1 MLAGKALEG
10 RAHKVITFTSYASLT
25 QILRLS
31 PKLLKATTLVMLCAR
46 QKARAQFLANQFSIP
61 IVDGSQLS
69 NAKPREFERF
79 VRVLAKPNHSEPSF
93 VFILSKQGLA
103 LAQVA
108 HDKLLSIRADFYS
121 PTVNY
126 RRQKGGG
133 KGQMIAKAVGL
144 RSDYVPHVLDATAG
158 LGGDA
163 FVLASLGCTVNMT
176 ERVPEVRAL
185 LVDGLRVAG
194 EWGSANDQSL
204 VAILKKMTLIESDA
218 AQYMQKLEASK
229 KPEVVYLD
237 PMFPQGRKSAQV
249 KKEMH
254 VFHQLIGS
262 DPDADCLLQIARE
275 CAQKRVVVKRPRIA
289 AFLAGLEPN
298 YILEGKSNRYDVY
311 LRH

>member
-1 MLAGKALEG
+1 MKA
-10 RAHKVITFTSYASLT
+10 A
-25 QILRLS
+25 
-31 PKLLKATTLVMLCAR
+31 TLVMLCAR

-61 IVDGSQLS
+61 IVDGSQLE
-69 NAKPREFERF
+69 NAKPREIERF
-79 VRVLAKPNHSEPSF
+79 VSSLAKTNHSDPSF
-93 VFILSKQGLA
+93 VFILSKQGLG

-108 HDKLLSIRADFYS
+108 QDKLLSIRADFYS

-144 RSDYVPHVLDATAG
+144 KSGYVPDVLDATAG
-158 LGGDA
+158 LGGGA
-163 FVLASLGCTVNMT
+163 FVLASLGCTVRMT
-176 ERVPEVRAL
+176 ERVTEVRAL
-185 LVDGLRVAG
+185 LVDGLRLAG
-194 EWGSANDQSL
+194 EWGSTNDQSL
-204 VAILKKMTLIESDA
+204 VAVLKKMTLIESDA
-218 AQYMQKLEASK
+218 AQYMQSLEASK

-262 DPDADCLLQIARE
+262 DSDADLLLEIARE

-289 AFLAGLEPN
+289 PFLAGLEPN
-298 YILEGKSNRYDVY
+298 YMLEGKSNRYDVY

>member
-1 MLAGKALEG
+1 MP
-10 RAHKVITFTSYASLT
+10 YDSLT
-25 QILRLS
+25 QLQWQS
-31 PKLLKATTLVMLCAR
+31 PKFLKATTLVILCAR
-46 QKARAQFLANQFSIP
+46 QKVRAQSLANQFSIP
-61 IVDGSQLS
+61 IVDGSHLAI
-69 NAKPREFERF
+69 AKPREIERF
-79 VRVLAKPNHSEPSF
+79 VRSLGKPNHSEPSF

-108 HDKLLSIRADFYS
+108 HDNLLSIRADFYS

-144 RSDYVPHVLDATAG
+144 KSASAPHVLDATAG

-163 FVLASLGCTVNMT
+163 FVLASLGCTVSMT

-194 EWGSANDQSL
+194 EWASVNDQSL

-218 AQYMQKLEASK
+218 AIYMQRLEASK

-237 PMFPQGRKSAQV
+237 PMFPQERKSAQV

-262 DPDADCLLQIARE
+262 DPDAECLLQIARE

-289 AFLAGLEPN
+289 PFLAGLEPN